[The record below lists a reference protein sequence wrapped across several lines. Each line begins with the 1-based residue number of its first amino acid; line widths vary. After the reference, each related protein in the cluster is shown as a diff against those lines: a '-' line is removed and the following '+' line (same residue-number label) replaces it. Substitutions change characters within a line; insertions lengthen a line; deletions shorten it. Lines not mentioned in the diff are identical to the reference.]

1 MLLSQLLGAEQS
13 LNINDLPIKN
23 TIASARSIFDA
34 GLGISS
40 SDLLANEI
48 DTLRPFSDELFNA
61 ALSEP
66 MFRKIHD
73 AYLSPYTDQP
83 IVSTKVSAGII
94 YIVRNPLDVLVSY
107 HYHLN
112 KSIESTLIT
121 LNGAGNKEKKAR
133 DGIKAQFEQYMGGWS
148 HHVLSWTQQKKI
160 PICVVRYEDLLAD
173 PQQHFATA
181 LEFAQIKTDTHS
193 LKQAIDNTSFSKL
206 KQQEASSR
214 FAETPRDN
222 DQFFRKGKA
231 GGWRNYLTPCQ
242 VEQIIEVHGTVMH
255 SLGYLD
261 KDNKPIF

>member
-1 MLLSQLLGAEQS
+1 
-13 LNINDLPIKN
+13 
-23 TIASARSIFDA
+23 
-34 GLGISS
+34 
-40 SDLLANEI
+40 
-48 DTLRPFSDELFNA
+48 
-61 ALSEP
+61 
-66 MFRKIHD
+66 
-73 AYLSPYTDQP
+73 
-83 IVSTKVSAGII
+83 
-94 YIVRNPLDVLVSY
+94 
-107 HYHLN
+107 
-112 KSIESTLIT
+112 
-121 LNGAGNKEKKAR
+121 
-133 DGIKAQFEQYMGGWS
+133 
-148 HHVLSWTQQKKI
+148 KI